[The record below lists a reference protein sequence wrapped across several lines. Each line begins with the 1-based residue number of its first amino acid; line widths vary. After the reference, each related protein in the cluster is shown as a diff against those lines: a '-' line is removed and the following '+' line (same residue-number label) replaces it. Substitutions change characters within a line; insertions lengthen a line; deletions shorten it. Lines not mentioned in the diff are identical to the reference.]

1 LEKRIELENY
11 YEKNNIG
18 LVNFK
23 NVKRAPHILSIT
35 LNEIEADEFLMLK
48 AKDFTASTGSACN
61 SSVISESHV
70 LLALN
75 HKNKNI
81 IRISIY

>member
-1 LEKRIELENY
+1 MEKRIELENY

-23 NVKRAPHILSIT
+23 HVNRAPHILSIT
-35 LNEIEADEFLMLK
+35 LNEIEGEEFLILK

-70 LLALN
+70 LLALKKK
-75 HKNKNI
+75 KNNI
-81 IRISIY
+81 RLSY